1 VSPPRRRPGAAPQ
14 AGAGSATGTNRTL
27 ASPAAVGDLQ
37 SLVDQVQALRRRHKA
52 NPSAQSAAEL
62 ARLREQLLEALDLD
76 EDGDDEEEEDD
87 EDDDDLIALSHEDSE
102 AAFLGGVDDEIWEED
117 ESGEWRSRRDW
128 TRFKPAK
135 RIPVE
140 DGLELRSRRG
150 AIGESWWSR
159 RFLSAVESILSGG
172 RLTRGR
178 TYARQG
184 QVIDLGIGAGLV
196 VAQVQG
202 SRRTP
207 YGVQISMPAA
217 SDARWDAIVGALA
230 AQAGYAARLLAGE
243 LPHEIEDVFAG
254 AGVALFPERG
264 SHLTTSCTCPDWAT
278 PCKHAAAVCY
288 LMAEAFDDD
297 PFLLLAFRGRER
309 EALLDELRDRRGL
322 AVDDASAGGG
332 VDGAPSSSEPS
343 PSRAAPLAD
352 SLATFWS
359 GGAGLAEVHCL
370 PRATEAPGAVLRLLP
385 RGVLVVRGKE
395 VADLLEPAYA
405 RVTAD
410 AEGRA
415 FGGGSPSRPGT
426 KNPRDPAPP
435 PLP

>member
-1 VSPPRRRPGAAPQ
+1 VSPRPKKP
-14 AGAGSATGTNRTL
+14 GTVRKANSHL

-37 SLVDQVQALRRRHKA
+37 GLIDQVQALRRRHKA
-52 NPSAQSAAEL
+52 HPSAQSAAEL
-62 ARLREQLLEALDLD
+62 SLLRAALLEALDLD
-76 EDGDDEEEEDD
+76 EDDEDDEDEEEEDEPSD
-87 EDDDDLIALSHEDSE
+87 AFSDEDSE
-102 AAFLGGVDDEIWEED
+102 AAFMGGVDDEIWEED

-128 TRFKPAK
+128 TRFRPAAK

-159 RFLSAVESILSGG
+159 RFLSAIESILTGG

-184 QVIDLGIGAGLV
+184 QVIDLGIGSGLV

-217 SDARWDAIVGALA
+217 SDVRW
-230 AQAGYAARLLAGE
+230 ARLLAGE
-243 LPHEIEDVFAG
+243 LPHEIEEVFAQ

-309 EALLDELRDRRGL
+309 EALLDELRDRRGV
-322 AVDDASAGGG
+322 AVDEGGTGGGGAGGG
-332 VDGAPSSSEPS
+332 GAGGAAS
-343 PSRAAPLAD
+343 PSVPPARVAPLAD

-359 GGAGLAEVHCL
+359 GGAGLAEVHSR
-370 PRATEAPGAVLRLLP
+370 PRATEAPGSVLRLLP

-415 FGGGSPSRPGT
+415 FGDDGPAKPGAKT
-426 KNPRDPAPP
+426 
-435 PLP
+435 

>member
-1 VSPPRRRPGAAPQ
+1 VSPPPKKPGAVRKAN
-14 AGAGSATGTNRTL
+14 SHL

-37 SLVDQVQALRRRHKA
+37 GLIDQVQALRRRHKA
-52 NPSAQSAAEL
+52 HPSAQSAAEL
-62 ARLREQLLEALDLD
+62 SLLRAALLEALDLD
-76 EDGDDEEEEDD
+76 EDDEDEEEEDEPSD
-87 EDDDDLIALSHEDSE
+87 AFSDEDSE
-102 AAFLGGVDDEIWEED
+102 AAFMGGVDDEIWEED

-128 TRFKPAK
+128 TRFRPAAK

-159 RFLSAVESILSGG
+159 RFLSAIESILTGG

-184 QVIDLGIGAGLV
+184 QVIDLGIGSGLV

-217 SDARWDAIVGALA
+217 SDVRWEAIVDALA

-243 LPHEIEDVFAG
+243 LPHEIEDVFAQ

-264 SHLTTSCTCPDWAT
+264 SQLTTSCTCPDWAT

-309 EALLDELRDRRGL
+309 EALLDELRDRRGV
-322 AVDDASAGGG
+322 AVDEGG
-332 VDGAPSSSEPS
+332 PSGPAS
-343 PSRAAPLAD
+343 PSVPPARVAPLAD

-359 GGAGLAEVHCL
+359 GGAGLAEVHSL
-370 PRATEAPGAVLRLLP
+370 PRATEAPGSVLRLLP

-410 AEGRA
+410 AEERA
-415 FGGGSPSRPGT
+415 FGDDAPAKPGART
-426 KNPRDPAPP
+426 
-435 PLP
+435 

>member
-1 VSPPRRRPGAAPQ
+1 VSPPRRTPEVGDKPNADRAL
-14 AGAGSATGTNRTL
+14 AT
-27 ASPAAVGDLQ
+27 PAAVGDLQ
-37 SLVDQVQALRRRHKA
+37 GLIDQVQALRRRHKA
-52 NPSAQSAAEL
+52 HPSAQSAAEL
-62 ARLREQLLEALDLD
+62 VRLREALLEALDLD
-76 EDGDDEEEEDD
+76 EDDDEEEEEDD
-87 EDDDDLIALSHEDSE
+87 EGPGEFSDEDSE
-102 AAFLGGVDDEIWEED
+102 AAFMDGVDGEIWEED

-128 TRFKPAK
+128 TRFRPAK

-159 RFLSAVESILSGG
+159 RFLSAIESILTGG

-184 QVIDLGIGAGLV
+184 QVIDLGIGSGLV

-202 SRRTP
+202 SRRAP

-217 SDARWDAIVGALA
+217 SDVRWEAIVDALA

-243 LPHEIEDVFAG
+243 MPHEIEDVFAE
-254 AGVALFPERG
+254 AGVSLFPERG

-309 EALLDELRDRRGL
+309 EALLDELRDRRGVT
-322 AVDDASAGGG
+322 VDDVGPGGAAST
-332 VDGAPSSSEPS
+332 VVP

-359 GGAGLAEVHCL
+359 GGAGLAEVHSL

-395 VADLLEPAYA
+395 IADLLEPAYA
-405 RVTAD
+405 RVTTD

-415 FGGGSPSRPGT
+415 FGGAAPSKSG
-426 KNPRDPAPP
+426 PRA
-435 PLP
+435 

>member
-1 VSPPRRRPGAAPQ
+1 MSPPRRTRP
-14 AGAGSATGTNRTL
+14 
-27 ASPAAVGDLQ
+27 SPAAVGDLQ

-52 NPSAQSAAEL
+52 NPSVQSAAEL
-62 ARLREQLLEALDLD
+62 SRLREQLLEALDLD
-76 EDGDDEEEEDD
+76 EDDNDEEEEDD
-87 EDDDDLIALSHEDSE
+87 DDLDAPAVFSDEDSE
-102 AAFLGGVDDEIWEED
+102 AAFMDGVDGEIWEED
-117 ESGEWRSRRDW
+117 ESGEFRARRDW
-128 TRFKPAK
+128 SRFTAAK

-217 SDARWDAIVGALA
+217 SDARWEAIVDALA

-264 SHLTTSCTCPDWAT
+264 SHLTTSCTCPDWAS

-322 AVDDASAGGG
+322 AVDDGGSGGPDAAGGATRTG
-332 VDGAPSSSEPS
+332 GALSPSEP
-343 PSRAAPLAD
+343 PSRAAPLAN

-359 GGAGLAEVHCL
+359 SGAGLAEVHCL

-415 FGGGSPSRPGT
+415 FGGGSPSKPGA
-426 KNPRDPAPP
+426 KNPRDPAT
-435 PLP
+435 PLLP

>member
-1 VSPPRRRPGAAPQ
+1 MSPARKKPTAAHE
-14 AGAGSATGTNRTL
+14 ASRNL
-27 ASPAAVGDLQ
+27 ASPAAVGELQ
-37 SLVDQVQALRRRHKA
+37 GLIDQVQALRRRHKA
-52 NPSAQSAAEL
+52 SPSAQSAAEL
-62 ARLREQLLEALDLD
+62 SRLREALLEALDLD
-76 EDGDDEEEEDD
+76 EDDDEEEEEDD
-87 EDDDDLIALSHEDSE
+87 EALDEFSHEDSE
-102 AAFLGGVDDEIWEED
+102 AAFMGGVEDEIWEED

-128 TRFKPAK
+128 SRFRPAK
-135 RIPVE
+135 RIPVD

-159 RFLSAVESILSGG
+159 RFLSAVESILTGG
-172 RLTRGR
+172 RLARGR

-184 QVIDLGIGAGLV
+184 QVIDLGIGSGLV

-217 SDARWDAIVGALA
+217 SDVRWEAIVDALA

-243 LPHEIEDVFAG
+243 LPHEIEDVFAE

-309 EALLDELRDRRGL
+309 EALLDELRDRRGV
-322 AVDDASAGGG
+322 AVDDGVTGGAASASK
-332 VDGAPSSSEPS
+332 PL
-343 PSRAAPLAD
+343 SRSAPLAD
-352 SLATFWS
+352 SLASFWS
-359 GGAGLAEVHCL
+359 GGDGLAEVHCL

-395 VADLLEPAYA
+395 IADLLEPAYA
-405 RVTAD
+405 RLTAD

-415 FGGGSPSRPGT
+415 FGGGSPSKTG
-426 KNPRDPAPP
+426 PRT
-435 PLP
+435 

>member
-1 VSPPRRRPGAAPQ
+1 M
-14 AGAGSATGTNRTL
+14 
-27 ASPAAVGDLQ
+27 
-37 SLVDQVQALRRRHKA
+37 QALRRRHKA
-52 NPSAQSAAEL
+52 HPSAQSAAEL
-62 ARLREQLLEALDLD
+62 VRLREALLEALDLD
-76 EDGDDEEEEDD
+76 EDDDEEEEDV
-87 EDDDDLIALSHEDSE
+87 DDDRREFSDEDSE
-102 AAFLGGVDDEIWEED
+102 AAFMDDVDDEIWEED

-128 TRFKPAK
+128 SRFRPAK
-135 RIPVE
+135 RIPVD

-159 RFLSAVESILSGG
+159 RFLSAVESILTGG

-184 QVIDLGIGAGLV
+184 QVIDLGIGSGLV

-217 SDARWDAIVGALA
+217 SDVRWEAIVDALA

-243 LPHEIEDVFAG
+243 LPHEIEDVFAE

-309 EALLDELRDRRGL
+309 EALLDELRDRRGV
-322 AVDDASAGGG
+322 AADDGGPSGAASASRR
-332 VDGAPSSSEPS
+332 A
-343 PSRAAPLAD
+343 PSRATPLAD

-359 GGAGLAEVHCL
+359 GGAGLAEVHSL

-385 RGVLVVRGKE
+385 RGVLVVRGQG
-395 VADLLEPAYA
+395 DRRPFGA
-405 RVTAD
+405 RL
-410 AEGRA
+410 
-415 FGGGSPSRPGT
+415 RPGHRRGRGAGLRGAVRPP
-426 KNPRDPAPP
+426 NPAPGP
-435 PLP
+435 QRPGDTPVTLISAELLLSSSGTRGGLRRGTAGSSPESQWETR

>member
-1 VSPPRRRPGAAPQ
+1 MSPPPKKPGAVRKAN
-14 AGAGSATGTNRTL
+14 SHL

-37 SLVDQVQALRRRHKA
+37 GLIDQVQALRRRHKA
-52 NPSAQSAAEL
+52 HPSAQSAAEL
-62 ARLREQLLEALDLD
+62 ARLREALLEALDLD
-76 EDGDDEEEEDD
+76 EDGDEEEEEEDE
-87 EDDDDLIALSHEDSE
+87 EDVDPRGEFSDEDSE
-102 AAFLGGVDDEIWEED
+102 AAFMGGVDDEIWEED

-128 TRFKPAK
+128 TRFRPAK

-159 RFLSAVESILSGG
+159 RFLSAIESILTGG

-184 QVIDLGIGAGLV
+184 QVIDLGIGSGLV

-217 SDARWDAIVGALA
+217 SDVRWEAIVDALA

-243 LPHEIEDVFAG
+243 LPHEIEDVFAQ

-309 EALLDELRDRRGL
+309 EALLDELRDRRGV
-322 AVDDASAGGG
+322 AVDEGGPS
-332 VDGAPSSSEPS
+332 GAAS
-343 PSRAAPLAD
+343 PSAPPARAAPLAD
-352 SLATFWS
+352 SLAAFWS
-359 GGAGLAEVHCL
+359 GGAGLAEVHSL
-370 PRATEAPGAVLRLLP
+370 PRATEAPGSVLRLLP

-410 AEGRA
+410 AEARA
-415 FGGGSPSRPGT
+415 FGDDAPAKPGART
-426 KNPRDPAPP
+426 
-435 PLP
+435 

>member
-1 VSPPRRRPGAAPQ
+1 MSPRRKKPVSPPKPTR
-14 AGAGSATGTNRTL
+14 NL

-37 SLVDQVQALRRRHKA
+37 GLVDQVQALRRRHKA
-52 NPSAQSAAEL
+52 QPTAQSATEL
-62 ARLREQLLEALDLD
+62 ATLRAALLEALDLNED
-76 EDGDDEEEEDD
+76 ETEEEHDIYNAGPFPDEHPEPDYEDD
-87 EDDDDLIALSHEDSE
+87 E
-102 AAFLGGVDDEIWEED
+102 EIWEED

-128 TRFKPAK
+128 SRFKPAK
-135 RIPVE
+135 RIPVA
-140 DGLELRSRRG
+140 DGLELRSQRG

-184 QVIDLGIGAGLV
+184 QVIDMGIGSGLV

-217 SDARWDAIVGALA
+217 SDERWAAIVDTLA

-243 LPHEIEDVFAG
+243 LPHEIEDVFAE

-264 SHLTTSCTCPDWAT
+264 SHLVTSCTCPDWAT

-309 EALLDELRDRRGL
+309 EALLAELRARRGSP
-322 AVDDASAGGG
+322 VAGKNKETVAAADPG
-332 VDGAPSSSEPS
+332 PP
-343 PSRAAPLAD
+343 AAPL
-352 SLATFWS
+352 SEEVATFWHA
-359 GGAGLAEVHCL
+359 GADLADVHCL
-370 PRATEAPGAVLRLLP
+370 PRAAESPGAVLRLLP
-385 RGVLVVRGKE
+385 RGVLVARGRE
-395 VADLLEPAYA
+395 VADLLEAAYA
-405 RVTAD
+405 RLANESE
-410 AEGRA
+410 ARA
-415 FGGGSPSRPGT
+415 FAGT
-426 KNPRDPAPP
+426 LSQK
-435 PLP
+435 